1 MHGTARLLQF
11 VSQGA
16 ERRGEIP
23 MFLQQNN
30 WFRMYGI
37 YTEVLSDEKSSR
49 IDYQRKEAECSKEIK
64 YMYVKIRSP
73 NIQTL

>member
-23 MFLQQNN
+23 MFLQPNN

-37 YTEVLSDEKSSR
+37 YTEVLSDENPHVL
-49 IDYQRKEAECSKEIK
+49 IIKEKKLNVLKKLNTC
-64 YMYVKIRSP
+64 M
-73 NIQTL
+73 

>member
-23 MFLQQNN
+23 MFLQPNN

-37 YTEVLSDEKSSR
+37 YTEVLSYENSHVLIIKEKNW
-49 IDYQRKEAECSKEIK
+49 
-64 YMYVKIRSP
+64 MF
-73 NIQTL
+73 

>member
-1 MHGTARLLQF
+1 
-11 VSQGA
+11 
-16 ERRGEIP
+16 
-23 MFLQQNN
+23 MFLQPNN

-49 IDYQRKEAECSKEIK
+49 IDYQRNVTECSKEIK